1 MVRIKNLV
9 SLLFVGLLTLAGCS
23 DLGKN
28 NVVNKPIE
36 SNRFNAG
43 CDLDI
48 EEFKLIL
55 ERDVSAQISCLQKN
69 IDLFMRVVESDRP
82 GYLSRTAFE
91 QYIIKN
97 MPDFKPENVRAIK
110 SVFDIAH
117 LIFGDDRNYLSPT
130 SVKKIFDFVFLF
142 NREFPSVYP
151 FFDSKEEDTPYY
163 VHDLQKNRVFKA
175 GDAIAEALTVIYKG
189 DRGDQIHK
197 INILEILE
205 SFTNTETEDVL
216 AQTKALIFVKRVI
229 LGGVKE
235 ELTHVELGELL
246 KKLPSLGKVV
256 FDILRVGYIDL
267 NQKSLMD
274 FIASDLDIIHDP
286 TEPQKSLL
294 HYTADSGERLFSID
308 DLIDAIPFFMDEDS
322 DFPDLKKYRKEIL
335 QAKMLLMS
343 EAAYSPNEDL
353 RGKEYVLPADL
364 FVLLDT
370 ARDMARRGQ
379 VYHSVYEFFQP
390 YLNSPGTVNINYNNY
405 ILTFPTH
412 GKYVQEFARIA
423 NSYRFFY
430 GEFQMP
436 FYSAA
441 YRRNSEG
448 MVEQGLMESA
458 LKLVARRYG
467 SPSPGVG
474 GYGLSLEQLQA
485 FITLIKTP
493 LVDEG
498 LITAGRELKLMENI
512 TLLMTLFQS
521 MSNGDG
527 VINIDE
533 GSAFFT
539 QVFAAMAH
547 ADYFQEEIAKVC
559 PTDSRGRITDIDCH
573 RSNYFGVLCNKFQ
586 DSYPVL
592 FQSLGM
598 KDCADK
604 GDQTFIKEYLK
615 TIEFVGRT
623 CTVFKDGTDVPITS
637 DDYMPIMVMLQTI
650 EGAILRYDTNRNN
663 KLDPSEVRK
672 AYDQTLKIAIEALV
686 EEQASVIAKL
696 PFNLGG
702 AISKKIYYYLIKH
715 KAIPEKVSEYLK
727 LLTIGA
733 TTAHRDTF
741 AAVLKIVAE
750 QGEPSTFDC
759 ETLR

>member
-1 MVRIKNLV
+1 MVRIKNLAALILV
-9 SLLFVGLLTLAGCS
+9 SFLTFAGCS

-28 NVVNKPIE
+28 SIVNKPIE

-43 CDLDI
+43 CTLNID
-48 EEFKLIL
+48 EFKMIL

-69 IDLFMRVVESDRP
+69 IDLFMRVVESDKP

-91 QYIIKN
+91 QYVIKN

-117 LIFGDDRNYLSPT
+117 LIFGDDRNYLSPG
-130 SVKKIFDFVFLF
+130 SVKKIFDFIYLF
-142 NREFPSVYP
+142 NREFPIVYP
-151 FFDSKEEDTPYY
+151 FFESEEENTPYY
-163 VHDLQKNRVFKA
+163 VHDLQRKRIFKA
-175 GDAIAEALTVIYKG
+175 GDSIAEALIRIYKG
-189 DRGDQIHK
+189 SRGDQIHK
-197 INILEILE
+197 INIIEILE
-205 SFTNTETEDVL
+205 SFTNTESEDVL
-216 AQTKALIFVKRVI
+216 AKTKAVIFIKKVI
-229 LGGVKE
+229 LGGVKD
-235 ELTHVELGELL
+235 ELNHIELSELL
-246 KKLPSLGKVV
+246 SKLPKLGMIV
-256 FDILRVGYIDL
+256 FDIFRVGYIDL
-267 NQKSLMD
+267 NQKSLLE
-274 FIASDLDIIHDP
+274 FINSDLDLIDDP
-286 TEPQKSLL
+286 LKPLL

-308 DLIDAIPFFMDEDS
+308 DLIAAVPFFLSDNT
-322 DFPDLKKYRKEIL
+322 DFPDLKQYRKEIL

-343 EAAYSPNEDL
+343 ESAYSANEDL
-353 RGKEYVLPADL
+353 RGKEFILPSDL
-364 FVLLDT
+364 RVFLDT
-370 ARDMARRGQ
+370 AKDMVRRGA
-379 VYHSVYEFFQP
+379 VYHNVYEFFKP
-390 YLNSPGTVNINYNNY
+390 YLNSPGVVSINYNNY
-405 ILTFPTH
+405 VLSFPTH
-412 GKYVQEFARIA
+412 GKYVEEFARIA

-430 GEFQMP
+430 GEFDMP

-441 YRRNSEG
+441 FRRNSEG

-467 SPSPGVG
+467 SPNPGVG
-474 GYGLSLEQLQA
+474 GFGLSLAQLQA
-485 FITLIKTP
+485 FITLIKKP

-527 VINIDE
+527 IINVDE

-539 QVFAAMAH
+539 QVFASMAH
-547 ADYFQEEIAKVC
+547 SDYFQEEISKVC
-559 PTDSRGRITDIDCH
+559 STDERGRITDIDCH
-573 RSNYFGVLCNKFQ
+573 RSNYFNVLCSKFQ
-586 DSYPVL
+586 NNYPVL
-592 FQSLGM
+592 LQALGVTN
-598 KDCADK
+598 CADK
-604 GDQTFIKEYLK
+604 GDQTYIKDYLK

-623 CTVFKDGTDVPITS
+623 CTVFKDGTDVPLTS
-637 DDYMPIMVMLQTI
+637 DDYMPIMVMIQTI
-650 EGAILRYDTNRNN
+650 EGTMLRYDTNRNN
-663 KLDPSEVRK
+663 TLDPSEVRK

-696 PFNLGG
+696 PFNLGS
-702 AISKKIYYYLIKH
+702 AISKKVYYYLIKY
-715 KAIPEKVSEYLK
+715 KAVPKKVSEYLK

-733 TTAHRDTF
+733 TPARRDTF